1 MNNELRTPIMNI
13 ETLTADSEWS
23 EYKLPE
29 RTIAVAA
36 VGLMVILSELLFPGG
51 MMQLLTA
58 LRGDLSGTLV
68 EVAPEIEFIILLIAI
83 HEVTHY
89 LVTIRNGHSPQFGLQ
104 FQKTFWLLREPVP
117 YVIAL
122 NQRISRNENIRALI
136 APVVVINTIAAGVLL
151 VPVPEII
158 NYYARLALVVN
169 TAGSIQDLYNVGRL
183 LGLPETTEFVNLAE
197 EEIRTFYTI
206 QSNS

>member
-1 MNNELRTPIMNI
+1 MNI

-29 RTIAVAA
+29 RAIAVAA
-36 VGLMVILSELLFPGG
+36 VGLTIILSELLFPGG
-51 MMQLLTA
+51 MMQLLTD
-58 LRGDLSGTLV
+58 LSGDLSGTLV
-68 EVAPEIEFIILLIAI
+68 EFAPEIGFIGLLIAV

-89 LVTIRNGHSPQFGLQ
+89 LVTIRNGHSPQFGLR
-104 FQKTFWLLREPVP
+104 FQKTFWILREPVP

-136 APVVVINTIAAGVLL
+136 APVVVINTVAVGLL
-151 VPVPEII
+151 LLPVPEII

-197 EEIRTFYTI
+197 EEVRTFYTI
-206 QSNS
+206 QSNG

>member
-1 MNNELRTPIMNI
+1 MNI

-29 RTIAVAA
+29 RAIAVAA
-36 VGLMVILSELLFPGG
+36 VGLTIILSELLFPGD
-51 MMQLLTA
+51 MMQLLTD
-58 LRGDLSGTLV
+58 LRVDSSGTLV
-68 EVAPEIEFIILLIAI
+68 ELAPEIVFIGLLITV

-89 LVTIRNGHSPQFGLQ
+89 LMSIRNGHSPQFGLQ

-136 APVVVINTIAAGVLL
+136 APVIVINTVAVGVLL
-151 VPVPEII
+151 APVPEII
-158 NYYARLALVVN
+158 DYYARLALVVN